1 MLQVVEGLV
10 GRPGLA
16 HVVGLVGRLLALAVL
31 GRVDEARAVAEATV
45 AAARAHGNPFW
56 IGSSLAALG
65 RVFGDA
71 DPARALRAIHEAL
84 AVARDH
90 RVVYV
95 EAIASR
101 GAASLEARHGDA
113 RRAIALF
120 QTTLESLHR
129 FGDDVGNLVIAFG
142 ELAVLFDRLERPE
155 IAATLYGASRRHGDI
170 GWAIRLP
177 YVVDHVRSI
186 LGEATFDEL
195 AGVGAAMALGDA
207 VSYAQHQLQ
216 LADQSPVEITQQPR
230 HFD

>member
-1 MLQVVEGLV
+1 M
-10 GRPGLA
+10 
-16 HVVGLVGRLLALAVL
+16 
-31 GRVDEARAVAEATV
+31 
-45 AAARAHGNPFW
+45 
-56 IGSSLAALG
+56 
-65 RVFGDA
+65 
-71 DPARALRAIHEAL
+71 
-84 AVARDH
+84 
-90 RVVYV
+90 
-95 EAIASR
+95 ASR

-177 YVVDHVRSI
+177 DVVDHVRSI

-216 LADQSPVEITQQPR
+216 LADQSPVETTQQPR